1 MGNSI
6 ILKRKTYK
14 KLLEWKNNYAPQ
26 YALFLKGARR
36 VGKTTIAEEIAA
48 NRHQH

>member
-36 VGKTTIAEEIAA
+36 VGKTVYLPYYIASIL
-48 NRHQH
+48 